1 MRMTPFGMAKAQKAT
16 RSSIRDENG
25 RPRGLS
31 FRAEVSELISQ
42 QSLTSARQTFD
53 ALASKYPDLTAA
65 QKTTIYGVLKD
76 LGYGRSPKQREHTT
90 QPVLQAASGA
100 SATPTL
106 ASLIAEADPS
116 TIRAELA
123 SLREKQARVAR
134 SIKALEMLLGE

>member
-1 MRMTPFGMAKAQKAT
+1 MVKAQKAI
-16 RSSIRDENG
+16 RSSLRDENG
-25 RPRGLS
+25 KQRGQS

-76 LGYGRSPKQREHTT
+76 LGYGRSGKTREASTP
-90 QPVLQAASGA
+90 PVIHAVAGTGA
-100 SATPTL
+100 PSL
-106 ASLIAEADPS
+106 ASLIAEADPA

-123 SLREKQARVAR
+123 SLRERQARVAR

>member
-1 MRMTPFGMAKAQKAT
+1 MVKAQKVT
-16 RSSIRDENG
+16 RSPRDENG
-25 RPRGLS
+25 KQRGQS

-76 LGYGRSPKQREHTT
+76 LGYGRTAKARESSPHVVV
-90 QPVLQAASGA
+90 QPSAGSGA
-100 SATPTL
+100 PSL

-123 SLREKQARVAR
+123 ALREKQARVAR

>member
-1 MRMTPFGMAKAQKAT
+1 MVKAQKAT
-16 RSSIRDENG
+16 RTSVRDENG
-25 RPRGLS
+25 KQRGQS

-76 LGYGRSPKQREHTT
+76 LGYGRSAKPRE
-90 QPVLQAASGA
+90 
-100 SATPTL
+100 ATPQAVVQVVAGTGVPSL
-106 ASLIAEADPS
+106 AALIAEADPA

-123 SLREKQARVAR
+123 ALRERQARVAR

>member
-1 MRMTPFGMAKAQKAT
+1 MAKAQKVT
-16 RSSIRDENG
+16 RSPARDANG
-25 RPRGLS
+25 KQRGPS
-31 FRAEVSELISQ
+31 FRSEVSELISQ

-53 ALASKYPDLTAA
+53 ALADKYPDLTAA

-76 LGYGRSPKQREHTT
+76 LGYGRSVKPREA
-90 QPVLQAASGA
+90 PSAAVRVVAGA
-100 SATPTL
+100 PSL
-106 ASLIAEADPS
+106 ASMIAEADPS

>member
-1 MRMTPFGMAKAQKAT
+1 MAKAQKVT
-16 RSSIRDENG
+16 RS
-25 RPRGLS
+25 PREADGKLRGPS

-53 ALASKYPDLTAA
+53 ALADKYPDLTAA

-76 LGYGRSPKQREHTT
+76 LGYGRSIKPREA
-90 QPVLQAASGA
+90 P
-100 SATPTL
+100 SATLQVATGAPSL
-106 ASLIAEADPS
+106 ASMIAEADPS